1 MADVVIK
8 NGLLVDGTGAP
19 PRRADIAI
27 TGEHI
32 TEVAEPGQLS
42 GTNDGATMIDAD
54 GLAVTPGWI
63 DVHTHYDGQATWD
76 PVLAPSATNGVTSI
90 VMGNCGVGFAPA
102 RPDRHEWLIG
112 LLEGV
117 EDIPGA
123 ALAEGLTWDW
133 ESFPEYLD
141 ALARLPRSIDIAAQM
156 PHSALRTYVLGDR
169 GADPTEAA
177 SADEITQMAKLMDE
191 ALAAGAVGFT
201 TSRTILHRTKAN
213 KPIPTLQANIEE
225 LVGITDPL
233 RTRRAGVMQMISDA
247 YLSAE
252 PEHAAAELAVLGA
265 LARQTRRPLSFTVQQ
280 PNHVPDRWRELF
292 TAIRGW
298 NAEGF
303 DVKAQV
309 GVRPIGTLLGH
320 TASLNPFFF
329 TPTYRSLLR
338 LSLDERLA
346 ALRTTEVRAKILEE
360 HPLHVPPGTPGA
372 LANGFFN
379 MYPLGDPPSYEPDPS
394 TSIAATA
401 KSRGIDV
408 VEYLYDLLMTN
419 EGRDLLYCPIN
430 NYSYTNL
437 NDVREMM
444 TFEYA
449 LFGLSDAG
457 AHCNFICDGTMPTTA
472 ISHWTRDRPS
482 DKLPIEF
489 VVHGQTQRI
498 ARHIGWTD
506 RGAVTPGLL
515 ADINV
520 IDLDRLQLR
529 APRLVADLP
538 AGGTRLMQK
547 AEGYVATIKRGAVTF
562 RDGEHTGALPGQ
574 VVRGT
579 SSPM

>member
-1 MADVVIK
+1 MADLVIR

-19 PRRADIAI
+19 PRRADVAI
-27 TGEHI
+27 TGERI
-32 TEVAEPGQLS
+32 TEVSERIETQGK
-42 GTNDGATMIDAD
+42 TEIDAD

-76 PVLAPSATNGVTSI
+76 PILAPSATNGVTTI

-102 RPDRHEWLIG
+102 RRDRHDWLIN

-141 ALARLPRSIDIAAQM
+141 ALDRRPRTIDVAAQM

-169 GADPTEAA
+169 GADPSEPASPHEVAA
-177 SADEITQMAKLMDE
+177 MAKLMDD
-191 ALAAGAVGFT
+191 ALTAGALGFT
-201 TSRTILHRTKAN
+201 TSRTILHRTKAGL
-213 KPIPTLQANIEE
+213 PIPTLQAHIDE
-225 LVGITDPL
+225 LVGITDPM
-233 RTRRAGVMQMISDA
+233 RARKAGVMQMISDA
-247 YLSAE
+247 YLTADA
-252 PEHAAAELAVLGA
+252 EHAAAELAVLGT
-265 LARQTRRPLSFTVQQ
+265 LARQTKRPLSFTVQQ

-292 TAIRGW
+292 TAISGW

-329 TPTYRSLLR
+329 TPTYRTIAR
-338 LSLDERLA
+338 LPFADRIA
-346 ALRTTEVRAKILEE
+346 ALNTGEVRSRILEE

-372 LANGFFN
+372 FANGFFN

-394 TSIAATA
+394 TSIAAVA
-401 KSRGIDV
+401 KARGIDV
-408 VEYLYDLLMTN
+408 TEYLYDLLMAN

-444 TFEYA
+444 TYEHA
-449 LFGLSDAG
+449 LFGLSDGG
-457 AHCNFICDGTMPTTA
+457 AHCNFICDATMPTTA
-472 ISHWTRDRPS
+472 ISHWTRDR
-482 DKLPIEF
+482 KEGRLPIEF
-489 VVHGQTQRI
+489 IVHGQTQRI
-498 ARHIGWTD
+498 ARHVGWTD
-506 RGAVTPGLL
+506 RGAVTVGSL
-515 ADINV
+515 ADLNV
-520 IDLDRLQLR
+520 IDLARLQLR

-538 AGGTRLMQK
+538 AGGTRLMQR
-547 AEGYVATIKRGAVTF
+547 AEGYVATLKSGMVTF
-562 RDGEHTGALPGQ
+562 RDGQHTGALPGH
-574 VVRGT
+574 VVRST
-579 SSPM
+579 HSHP